1 MEHYKILE
9 SAEYITDKIK
19 YAPETAIILG
29 SGLGDMS
36 DMVDDKIIIKYADI
50 PNMPVSTVPGH
61 AGQFVYGMLRGK
73 RVLMMQGRFHYY
85 EGNSM
90 ESLALPI
97 YAMKEIGIKKLIVTN
112 AAGGV
117 NTLFKPGDLMIIKD
131 HINFTFNNPLIG
143 KNDEKLGPRF
153 PDMSMPYDKSLR
165 DIAFKCS
172 ENLHINLVEGTY
184 IMLTG
189 PSYETP
195 AEVRMVRILGA
206 DAVGMS
212 TVPEVIAANYC
223 GLRVLGISCIT
234 NMACGILNKPLSHN
248 EVIETSNI
256 VKDKFSALLND
267 IVASI

>member
-1 MEHYKILE
+1 MEHFKVLE
-9 SAEYITDKIK
+9 SAKYVMNIIK
-19 YAPETAIILG
+19 DSPEIAIILG
-29 SGLGDMS
+29 SGLGDMA
-36 DMVDDKIIIKYADI
+36 DMVENKIIIKYADI
-50 PNMPVSTVPGH
+50 PNMPVSTVSGH
-61 AGQFVYGMLRGK
+61 AGQFVYGSLKGK
-73 RVLMMQGRFHYY
+73 KVIMMQGRFHYY

-90 ESLALPI
+90 ESLALPV
-97 YAMKEIGIKKLIVTN
+97 YVMKEIGVKKLIVTN

-117 NTLFKPGDLMIIKD
+117 NTSFKPGDLMLIKD
-131 HINFTFNNPLIG
+131 HINFAFNNPLIG

-153 PDMSMPYDKSLR
+153 PDMSMPYAKSLI
-165 DIAFKCS
+165 DIAHKCS
-172 ENLHINLVEGTY
+172 EKLNIHLVEGTY

-189 PSYETP
+189 PTYETP

-223 GLRVLGISCIT
+223 GLKVLGISCIT
-234 NMACGILNKPLSHN
+234 NMACGILNKPLRHK

-256 VKDKFSALLND
+256 VKDKFSALVNE